1 MKRLNCTR
9 LALLLLILVLGL
21 GACGDDI
28 YYTDDYCVTAMKSYV
43 IKYGR
48 KSMKLIMI
56 RSTVCINWNLLQTEV
71 DRKDLNIIGWGSRF
85 LRVL

>member
-28 YYTDDYCVTAMKSYV
+28 ICVTAMKSYV

>member
-28 YYTDDYCVTAMKSYV
+28 YYTDDV